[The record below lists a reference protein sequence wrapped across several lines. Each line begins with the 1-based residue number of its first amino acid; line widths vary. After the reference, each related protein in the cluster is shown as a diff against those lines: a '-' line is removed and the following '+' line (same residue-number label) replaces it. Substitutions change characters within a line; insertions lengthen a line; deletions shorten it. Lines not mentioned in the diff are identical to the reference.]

1 MKYTKKY
8 FHVQNKKYRNMNN
21 NEKAMIFLCEKKVME
36 GQNHMINFSN
46 VQIVPDGGELKKT

>member
-1 MKYTKKY
+1 M
-8 FHVQNKKYRNMNN
+8 QNKKYRNMNN